1 MVMEGVSGIP
11 NFGTDS
17 NLHLSPAVADAWGY
31 QSDGSGCQ
39 DAVASN
45 TLTTDNAAV
54 SGGKSGTCQAMK
66 GNNSLTIVNYALDGA
81 GEANLRLAITYDAFT
96 PVAGPQTLWRIF
108 FNHQL
113 YSSVGPS
120 DPAHC
125 GGVERCV
132 NFSLA
137 PPGGKVDLLLTTG
150 SSQPVGP
157 CDVIPGNPGAQ
168 ATWNGGCPPVATE
181 PATWGK
187 VKGLYR

>member
-1 MVMEGVSGIP
+1 MVMEGVGGIP
-11 NFGTDS
+11 NVGTES
-17 NLHLSPAVADAWGY
+17 NIHLSPAVADAWGY
-31 QSDGSGCQ
+31 NSDGGCQ
-39 DAVASN
+39 DVSASN
-45 TLTTDNAAV
+45 TFTTDNAAV
-54 SGGKSGTCQAMK
+54 SGGKSGTCPAMK
-66 GNNSLTIVNYALDGA
+66 GNNSLTIVSYALDGA
-81 GEANLRLAITYDAFT
+81 GEANINLTITYDTFT
-96 PVAGPQTLWRIF
+96 PTALPQTLWRVF

-125 GGVERCV
+125 GGVEKCV
-132 NFSLA
+132 NFSIT
-137 PPGGKVDLLLTTG
+137 PPAGYARLLLATG
-150 SSQPVGP
+150 QAQVVGP